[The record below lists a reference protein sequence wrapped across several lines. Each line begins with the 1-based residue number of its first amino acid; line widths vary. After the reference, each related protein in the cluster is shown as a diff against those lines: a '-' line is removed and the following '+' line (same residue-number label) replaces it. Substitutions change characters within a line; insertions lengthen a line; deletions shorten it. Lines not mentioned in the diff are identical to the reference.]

1 MSKGALGLLS
11 AFWPED
17 TPRYAHIPLKTVGD
31 VTIYEVAKTA
41 PHAIAL
47 VSARGSV
54 EYRELAEK
62 SRRFADALRNRV
74 ERGARVAIVET
85 DPAAMLVAALGAFE
99 AATLCFLN
107 VGAPPQAVL
116 EAFVPDLVVGA
127 GVASGTAPIAAFDE
141 IMAAPGKERSARPD
155 FRMPILAMAM
165 PGGRGEVLHNHR
177 SLTATA
183 ISVGGFFMMAEAISV
198 VLLEPPTSWFGLA
211 LALGALA
218 RGATIWAGWERPA
231 PALPAHVDYAACSW
245 GRAARLLEQGPGG
258 GLPASIDAG
267 LIVAIEE
274 PFSVSRRSR
283 LSRKLRGDVLTL
295 LGRNDLGPI
304 LASHPSWFLSD
315 AAGIPLPNVDIRP
328 LDPTDGAPLNIGWEA
343 VDSAEIGVKSAL
355 APVGGTAVGGWLRSG
370 LIGQVDPTGFYF
382 LLGGSRLRAV

>member
-1 MSKGALGLLS
+1 MICRFSSRGFLRSFPTRRLWLSREQRRFGAAFRLL
-11 AFWPED
+11 AEGHAALC
-17 TPRYAHIPLKTVGD
+17 AHPLKTVGD

-107 VGAPPQAVL
+107 VGAPPQEVL
-116 EAFVPDLVVGA
+116 EAFVPDLVIGA

-141 IMAAPGKERSARPD
+141 IMVAPGKERSARPD

-218 RGATIWAGWERPA
+218 RGATIWAGWSGRRRRCLPTSITPRA
-231 PALPAHVDYAACSW
+231 VGVALRACSN
-245 GRAARLLEQGPGG
+245 RVQAKACRR
-258 GLPASIDAG
+258 
-267 LIVAIEE
+267 
-274 PFSVSRRSR
+274 VSTP
-283 LSRKLRGDVLTL
+283 D
-295 LGRNDLGPI
+295 
-304 LASHPSWFLSD
+304 
-315 AAGIPLPNVDIRP
+315 
-328 LDPTDGAPLNIGWEA
+328 
-343 VDSAEIGVKSAL
+343 
-355 APVGGTAVGGWLRSG
+355 
-370 LIGQVDPTGFYF
+370 
-382 LLGGSRLRAV
+382 